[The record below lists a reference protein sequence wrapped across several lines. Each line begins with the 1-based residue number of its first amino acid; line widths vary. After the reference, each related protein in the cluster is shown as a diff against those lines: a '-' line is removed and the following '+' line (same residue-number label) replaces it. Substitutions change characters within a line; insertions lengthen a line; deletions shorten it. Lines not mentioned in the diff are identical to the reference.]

1 MKPALVDASSEHLD
15 RAAATLRGGGVVAFP
30 TETVYGLGADAFDA
44 TAVARIFE
52 IKNRPA
58 FDPLIVHVLDEA
70 MLRQVAEAI
79 SPAAAELADR
89 FWPGPLTLV
98 LPKRPEVP
106 DIVTAGLSTVAVRM
120 PAHPVARALLER
132 AGRPLAAPSANPFG
146 YLSPTRAEH
155 VARMLGDRVDLI
167 LDGGPAGLGLEST
180 IVRFAGRPELL
191 RRGAIAAEEI
201 EAAIGRL
208 HAPDPE
214 AETAPLSPGRLPQ
227 HYAPATPIRIVE
239 FARVPQEERAGAAA
253 LAFNRVPAG
262 YAHVRVLS
270 GKSELREAAS
280 RFFEYLHELD
290 DVRPVRIDAEQL
302 PEVGLGATMMER
314 LRRAAASS

>member
-1 MKPALVDASSEHLD
+1 MLVDASPEQLD
-15 RAAATLRGGGVVAFP
+15 RAAATLRDGGVVAFP
-30 TETVYGLGADAFDA
+30 TETVYGLGADALDA

-52 IKNRPA
+52 IKKRPA

-70 MLRQVAEAI
+70 MLRLVAETI
-79 SPAAAELADR
+79 SPAAAKLADR

-98 LPKRPEVP
+98 LPKRTEVP
-106 DIVTAGLSTVAVRM
+106 EIVTAGLSTVAVRM

-132 AGRPLAAPSANPFG
+132 TGRPLAAPSANPFG

-167 LDGGPAGLGLEST
+167 IDGGPATLGLEST
-180 IVRFAGRPELL
+180 IVRLAGRAELL
-191 RRGAIAAEEI
+191 RRGAVAAEEI
-201 EAAIGRL
+201 EAVIGPL
-208 HAPDPE
+208 QAPAPG
-214 AETAPLSPGRLPQ
+214 AETAPLAPGGLPQ

-239 FARVPQEERAGAAA
+239 FARVPRDERAGAAA
-253 LAFNRVPAG
+253 LAFNQVPPG

-270 GKSELREAAS
+270 EKGELREAAS
-280 RFFEYLHELD
+280 RFFECLHELD
-290 DVRPVRIDAEQL
+290 DVRPTRIDAEPL
-302 PEVGLGATMMER
+302 PEAGLGASMMER